1 MKELKKKINLIKKK
15 EIQNFWENNPLCIK
29 SNPFKPGILSFFN
42 FYDQQREDIESIPF
56 SYKLHEYSKY
66 KGKKIFDIG
75 CGNGYVCSKY
85 AIEGARVYGVDLTKK
100 AIKLSYKRFK
110 YLRLKGNFK
119 QASAE
124 KLPFPN
130 NSFDC
135 VCSVGVLHHVK
146 NTNKALK
153 EIFRILKPGGRLILM
168 FYNRN
173 SAKYQFRYRLKSL
186 LTGKSMQEL
195 VNEFDGAGNP
205 LGKVFSKTEL
215 KKKLKLFSNIQ
226 MFTGYLDTGDIIPY
240 GSRFLPRQLFKFLEK
255 FLGWN
260 LYVKAFKP

>member
-1 MKELKKKINLIKKK
+1 MKKLKKMNLIKKK

-29 SNPFKPGILSFFN
+29 SNPFKPGVLDFFN
-42 FYDQQREDIESIPF
+42 FYDRQRENIETISF
-56 SYKLHEYSKY
+56 SYKLHE
-66 KGKKIFDIG
+66 
-75 CGNGYVCSKY
+75 
-85 AIEGARVYGVDLTKK
+85 GAKVYGVDLTKK
-100 AIKLSYKRFK
+100 AIQLSYKRFK
-110 YLRLKGNFK
+110 YFGFKGNFK

-135 VCSVGVLHHVK
+135 VCSMGVLHHVK

-195 VNEFDGAGNP
+195 VNEFDGDGNP
-205 LGKVFSKTEL
+205 LGKVFSKNQL
-215 KKKLKLFSNIQ
+215 KKQLKLFSDIQ
-226 MFTGYLDTGDIIPY
+226 MFTGYLDVGDVIPY

-255 FLGWN
+255 LLGWN